1 MATHKHA
8 TSIKP
13 VVEEEEVES
22 VGIMALYK
30 EMLER
35 IESIHK
41 VALALANDE
50 NLAQVLKSAEAV
62 KANIVA
68 VMEKLEMEKQ
78 MEMDVKEY
86 ESRKVSD
93 E

>member
-30 EMLER
+30 EMRER

-68 VMEKLEMEKQ
+68 VMEKLEMERR